1 MRGLDIGRVLDGVP
15 GELRE
20 SAAELVGGDALLL
33 HLEVALL
40 RHRGVPASHRL
51 GIYLD
56 LQDEGCSHVVR
67 GDERA
72 VQ

>member
-33 HLEVALL
+33 HLEMALL
-40 RHRGVPASHRL
+40 RHSGVEATTGSEQL
-51 GIYLD
+51 SGTNDDQGLY
-56 LQDEGCSHVVR
+56 Q
-67 GDERA
+67 
-72 VQ
+72 

>member
-40 RHRGVPASHRL
+40 RHGGVEATTGSEQL
-51 GIYLD
+51 SGTNDGQELY
-56 LQDEGCSHVVR
+56 Q
-67 GDERA
+67 
-72 VQ
+72 

>member
-40 RHRGVPASHRL
+40 RHGGVEATTDSEQLSGTNNGRKL
-51 GIYLD
+51 Y
-56 LQDEGCSHVVR
+56 Q
-67 GDERA
+67 
-72 VQ
+72 